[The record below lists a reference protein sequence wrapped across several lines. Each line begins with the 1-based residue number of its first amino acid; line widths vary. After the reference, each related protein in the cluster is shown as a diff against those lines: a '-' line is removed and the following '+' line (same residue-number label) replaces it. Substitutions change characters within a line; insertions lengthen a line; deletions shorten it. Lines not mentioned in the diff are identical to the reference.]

1 MAIADGMAID
11 CSDLQAVGGTR
22 FIAIREW
29 SATDIVTFDDT
40 LHTITLIDES
50 ANTSAT
56 WGVFE
61 SRIESSSLTVSGT
74 NEGKEFSTYECTLSW
89 FIPGLTTTQFAEL
102 YKFDG
107 KCLMAMVIDNNDAT
121 SGDPNPSLTFA
132 NNKVIGVSN
141 TLASQDASNAG
152 SFHYTAERTQQWCRL
167 QSIEGGTGTAFS
179 DEIGVTVTLVA
190 KQYEIPRAYIGTT
203 TIDADGLGLTTGS

>member
-22 FIAIREW
+22 FIAVRKW
-29 SATDIVTFDDT
+29 GASDIVQFNDT
-40 LHTITLIDES
+40 LHTITLIDEAAS
-50 ANTSAT
+50 TGAT

-61 SRIESSSLTVSGT
+61 SRLESSSLAITGA

-89 FIPGLTTTQFAEL
+89 FIPGITTTQFASL
-102 YKFDG
+102 YDFDG
-107 KCLMAMVIDNNDAT
+107 ECLMAMVIDNNDAE

>member
-1 MAIADGMAID
+1 MGIIDGMAIN

-22 FIAIREW
+22 FIAIRQW
-29 SATDIVTFDDT
+29 GAADIVTFNDT
-40 LHTITLIDES
+40 DHTVTVIDS
-50 ANTSAT
+50 AANTGAT

-89 FIPGLTTTQFAEL
+89 FIPGFTTAQFNEL

-107 KCLMAMVIDNNDAT
+107 DCLMALVIDNNDTT
-121 SGDPNPSLTFA
+121 SGTTTPSI
-132 NNKVIGVSN
+132 NQVHNKLIGISN
-141 TLASQDASNAG
+141 TLGSQDGTAG
-152 SFHYTAERTQQWCRL
+152 AYTAERTQQWCRL
-167 QSIEGGTGTAFS
+167 QSVEGGTGAAFS

-190 KQYEIPRAYIGTT
+190 KQFEIPRAYSGSITL
-203 TIDADGLGLTTGS
+203 DSDGLGLVTA